1 MRSFISLLPLLAA
14 ISGIFVGCHPLA
26 GSPNNLAQRADGY
39 ASSFPGPA
47 PKASFSPTDAELE
60 GRQVGEIIEIAG
72 AIVSLI
78 GAIEEAIADS
88 NVARAEFTKAFIKEA
103 TSKYPTF
110 NWVICHVEHE
120 TLFDGVKDQDWG
132 HDHRELDGGLGTTGY
147 EIYWFKSGTFVRY
160 GDGGY
165 INWAFGGY
173 VTSETDEG
181 GQKSTVVFAAAP

>member
-47 PKASFSPTDAELE
+47 PNASFSPTDAELE

-88 NVARAEFTKAFIKEA
+88 NVVRTLGGERKTTAGLTRILIGQGRIYEGFYRRSYQQVPHLQLGYLPCRA
-103 TSKYPTF
+103 
-110 NWVICHVEHE
+110 
-120 TLFDGVKDQDWG
+120 
-132 HDHRELDGGLGTTGY
+132 
-147 EIYWFKSGTFVRY
+147 
-160 GDGGY
+160 
-165 INWAFGGY
+165 
-173 VTSETDEG
+173 
-181 GQKSTVVFAAAP
+181 